1 MISGVT
7 VYPKV
12 IEKHLMEE
20 LPFMATEN
28 ILMHCVQAGGDRQTL
43 HEAIRRHAVAAGQ
56 AIKRDGAE
64 NDLLDR
70 IAADPVFHLSRTE
83 IDSIIKNSRFTG
95 LAQQQTEAYLAQVRA
110 LLSQNADTLRAFE
123 DTAITV

>member
-1 MISGVT
+1 MRFG
-7 VYPKV
+7 
-12 IEKHLMEE
+12 L
-20 LPFMATEN
+20 L
-28 ILMHCVQAGGDRQTL
+28 GTL
-43 HEAIRRHAVAAGQ
+43 EVRDAAG
-56 AIKRDGAE
+56 RPLDVGAAKPRALLTLLLAE
-64 NDLLDR
+64 RGRVVPLDR
-70 IAADPVFHLSRTE
+70 IAADPVFHLSRAE